1 MTSMSLNYG
10 GEGRERERERERE
23 SLMDLFVSGTESHT
37 KRGIPQVVASPNG
50 KDTKAPDSEYSTH
63 RAQIE
68 DYIIILSQRVDR
80 S

>member
-1 MTSMSLNYG
+1 
-10 GEGRERERERERE
+10 
-23 SLMDLFVSGTESHT
+23 MDLFVSGTESHT

-80 S
+80 N